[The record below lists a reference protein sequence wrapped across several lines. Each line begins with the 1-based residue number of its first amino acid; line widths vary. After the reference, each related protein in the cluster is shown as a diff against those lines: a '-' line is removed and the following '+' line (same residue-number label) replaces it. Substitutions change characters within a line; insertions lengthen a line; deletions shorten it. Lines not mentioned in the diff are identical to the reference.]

1 MIWGRY
7 LFVYTQQGWW
17 SFWLSGTVIYS
28 VSTWY
33 SVVVFFMTLRTDL
46 NIVFNRYKTACRSG
60 LTMFTFHY
68 YSLLLIEWIILHGW
82 KLVHC
87 MGLCYNIKTNIF
99 FYVLECLYIIPP
111 RNELRKTIPNSSST
125 FVIKKTYYSSYL

>member
-1 MIWGRY
+1 MLWKKIKRRKCWYTTFPIRY
-7 LFVYTQQGWW
+7 LLIKQEWW
-17 SFWLSGTVIYS
+17 SICLSGTVIYS
-28 VSTWY
+28 VSTWN
-33 SVVVFFMTLRTDL
+33 SVGFFMALRTDL

-87 MGLCYNIKTNIF
+87 MGLWYNIKTNIF
-99 FYVLECLYIIPP
+99 FLYS
-111 RNELRKTIPNSSST
+111 NVST
-125 FVIKKTYYSSYL
+125 LFLQGMSWEKQSQIFH